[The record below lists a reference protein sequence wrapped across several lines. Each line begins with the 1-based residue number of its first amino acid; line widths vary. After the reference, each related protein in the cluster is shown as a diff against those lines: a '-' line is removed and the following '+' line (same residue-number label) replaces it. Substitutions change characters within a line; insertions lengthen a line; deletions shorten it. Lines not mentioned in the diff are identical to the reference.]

1 MPVKLSQLAPA
12 AALDGSE
19 AVPLVQA
26 GATRRTTV
34 AALRAG
40 LAAAAHAHGA
50 GDVAGLAAVAYS
62 GDWADLSGRPAV
74 PALSDEAPAA
84 LAGSA
89 AAGAAAAAA
98 RADHAHPL
106 PSLAALGLADDR
118 LWQTGDYKHTARATP
133 PPGWVFADGR
143 TIGGPGSGASS
154 RANADAQAL
163 FALLWGDYPQIVL
176 PVSGGRGASAAA
188 DFAAGKTI
196 ALPDLRGRLLLGRDD
211 MGGAAANRVTA
222 SGAGN
227 PGIAATQLGAS
238 GGADRHALAAGQ
250 VPAHAHGLP
259 AGIVRGNGGGSIHAS
274 AGVSMS
280 VETGLATA
288 SAGGG
293 EAHPQVPP
301 VLVCNVL
308 IRL

>member
-1 MPVKLSQLAPA
+1 MPVKLSQLDPA

-40 LAAAAHAHGA
+40 LAAAAHVHAA
-50 GDVAGLAAVAYS
+50 GDVAGLAAVAYT
-62 GDWADLSGRPAV
+62 GDWADVLGRPAV
-74 PALSDEAPAA
+74 PALSDDPPAP
-84 LAGSA
+84 LAGAA
-89 AAGAAAAAA
+89 AAGAAADAA

-106 PSLAALGLADDR
+106 PSLAALGLAEDR
-118 LWQTGDYKHTARATP
+118 LWQTGDYKHTSRATP

-143 TIGGPGSGASS
+143 TIGGPGSGATS
-154 RANADAQAL
+154 RAHADTAAL
-163 FALLWGDYPQIVL
+163 FELLWADYPQAVL
-176 PVSGGRGASAAA
+176 AVSGGRGASAAE

-222 SGAGN
+222 TGAGN
-227 PGIAATQLGAS
+227 PGIAATQIGAA
-238 GGADRHALAAGQ
+238 GGADRHALSVEQLPSHDHTQRAFPPGAG
-250 VPAHAHGLP
+250 
-259 AGIVRGNGGGSIHAS
+259 GNEVTYAPSGGSGFGFAK
-274 AGVSMS
+274 
-280 VETGLATA
+280 TA
-288 SAGGG
+288 AAGGG
-293 EAHPQVPP
+293 QAHPQMPP

>member
-1 MPVKLSQLAPA
+1 MPVKLSQLDPA

-40 LAAAAHAHGA
+40 LAASAHAHGA

-62 GDWADLSGRPAV
+62 GDWADVLGRPAV
-74 PALSDEAPAA
+74 PALSDEPPAA
-84 LAGSA
+84 LAGAA

-106 PSLAALGLADDR
+106 PSLAALGLPDDR

-143 TIGGPGSGASS
+143 TIGADGSGASA
-154 RANADAQAL
+154 RAHADAAAL
-163 FALLWGDYPQIVL
+163 FALLWADYPQGVL
-176 PVSGGRGASAAA
+176 AVSGGRGASAAA

-196 ALPDLRGRLLLGRDD
+196 ALPDLRGRILVGRDD
-211 MGGAAANRVTA
+211 MGGAAAARVTA

-238 GGADRHALAAGQ
+238 GGADRHALAATEM
-250 VPAHAHGLP
+250 PAHVHGHDGLIYTG
-259 AGIVRGNGGGSIHAS
+259 AGTHNWEVSGGGNAAAS
-274 AGVSMS
+274 LSS
-280 VETGLATA
+280 VTTT
-288 SAGGG
+288 AGGG
-293 EAHPQVPP
+293 QAHPQMPP